1 MAVAEAELPA
11 APTRA
16 RVNWTPYLLVFPTLA
31 FLGVFF
37 IYPMVQAISLAL
49 TDPQTGAL
57 TWAHFRRMSGD
68 LYFRQAVLY
77 TVIITAVAVPLQVV
91 LGLGIALLVNTRF
104 KGHSFLLYLAALP
117 IGISDL
123 AAGLIWLSVF
133 TERGYLNSV
142 LQHLGVIE
150 HPIIFLTLERPDWL
164 LGAVILTEVWRAT
177 AIVMVILLAGLQL
190 IPKDYAETAAVF
202 GAGRWQTV
210 RHVIL
215 PLLRPSLQTALI
227 IRTILAFQLFA
238 TVVTLA
244 GRQIP
249 VLAGETYF
257 WYSLYRSPN
266 VASAYAVLILLL
278 SGSITWI
285 YLVFLAPK
293 AGEMR
298 T

>member
-1 MAVAEAELPA
+1 MAVAEAELS
-11 APTRA
+11 APPRA
-16 RVNWTPYLLVFPTLA
+16 RVNWTPYLLVLPTLA

-37 IYPMVQAISLAL
+37 VYPMAQAIGLAVS
-49 TDPQTGAL
+49 DPQTGAL
-57 TWAHFRRMSGD
+57 TWGHFRRMGAD
-68 LYFRQAVLY
+68 LYFRHAIFDTLV
-77 TVIITAVAVPLQVV
+77 ITAVAVPLQVI
-91 LGLGIALLVNTRF
+91 LGLAIALLVNTRF
-104 KGHSFLLYLAALP
+104 AGHSVLLYLAALP

-133 TERGYLNSV
+133 TERGYLNSA
-142 LQHLGVIE
+142 LQRLGLIE
-150 HPIIFLTLERPDWL
+150 HPLIFLTLERPDWL
-164 LGAVILTEVWRAT
+164 LGAIILTEVWRAT

-249 VLAGETYF
+249 VLAGEAYF
-257 WYSLYRSPN
+257 WYSLYRSPH
-266 VASAYAVLILLL
+266 VASAYAVLILVL

-285 YLVFLAPK
+285 YLHFLAPR
-293 AGEMR
+293 ADEVR